1 MITKIFSK
9 HPIRCLILL
18 GLLVTCTI
26 SFAKTDNIENGVE
39 NTYQNWC
46 DAVGLSKGNPDN
58 MVKFYA
64 PDAVLVPTLSPKIL
78 INRKHGLDD
87 YFTAFTSKK
96 NIQCKTN
103 KIMIQS
109 FGDIAISNG
118 LYTFTYINKN
128 GNQETLPARFTFVYK
143 KYGDSW
149 LVVSHHSSLVPS
161 P

>member
-9 HPIRCLILL
+9 YSIRYLILL
-18 GLLVTCTI
+18 VLLGVSTI
-26 SFAKTDNIENGVE
+26 GFAKTDNTENNIE
-39 NTYQNWC
+39 NTYQSWC
-46 DAVGLSKGNPDN
+46 NAVGLSKGNPEN

-78 INRKHGLDD
+78 INHNHGLDD
-87 YFTAFTSKK
+87 YFIDFTGKK

-109 FGDIAISNG
+109 YGDISISNG
-118 LYTFTYINKN
+118 LYTFTYIDKT
-128 GNQETLPARFTFVYK
+128 GDQKTLPARFTFVYK

-149 LVVSHHSSLVPS
+149 LIVSHHSSLVPE
-161 P
+161 

>member
-9 HPIRCLILL
+9 HSIRCLILL
-18 GLLVTCTI
+18 GLLVTCVT
-26 SFAKTDNIENGVE
+26 SFARTDNTENNIA

-46 DAVGLSKGNPDN
+46 DAVGSSKGNPDN

-64 PDAVLVPTLSPKIL
+64 PNAILIPTLSPKIL
-78 INRKHGLDD
+78 INRKHGLDA
-87 YFTAFTSKK
+87 YFVAFTGKK
-96 NIQCKTN
+96 DIQCKTN

-109 FGDIAISNG
+109 YGDISISNG
-118 LYTFTYINKN
+118 LYTFTYTDKN

-143 KYGDSW
+143 KYGDNW
-149 LVVSHHSSLVPS
+149 LIVSHHSSLVPL